1 MVQKLVLRLSV
12 LDGDGGWICGG
23 RDDLQ
28 PAHRLASEVENQAW
42 RILLRQH
49 GRREADDERRGAGLG
64 QRVRVGDG
72 TSPGEDVGDGN
83 GGQRRL
89 AQEGRYAL
97 VARPVIHSGVGVPLA
112 QVDVCLD
119 GAEARDRRP
128 RGVVEGG
135 RLPVPAGCERGLP
148 CGVGEQQ
155 RGRLRRHPRRGGQN
169 LGDDDLA
176 VGNLDGAGHGGGLA
190 SALAANYFQRQDVAA
205 RAKRTRCA
213 QTRQRRGEDAEVQ
226 AGRGEV
232 GVEVV
237 DQLAVEI
244 DFGRARAS
252 EIERRVLRHGSQVE
266 GGAEEARLYLAR
278 ADGRP
283 AARPDV
289 LLGQR
294 LVLGGRRYDQ
304 VACGVQRRRGLRAG
318 EDGEKSERG
327 KGTEKKGTEDAG
339 RHGEMTIAR
348 RVGGWRVGWI

>member
-1 MVQKLVLRLSV
+1 MG
-12 LDGDGGWICGG
+12 DGD
-23 RDDLQ
+23 
-28 PAHRLASEVENQAW
+28 
-42 RILLRQH
+42 
-49 GRREADDERRGAGLG
+49 
-64 QRVRVGDG
+64 
-72 TSPGEDVGDGN
+72 

-112 QVDVCLD
+112 QVDVCLN
-119 GAEARDRRP
+119 GAERRDRGP

-135 RLPVPAGCERGLP
+135 RLPVAAGCERGLP

-176 VGNLDGAGHGGGLA
+176 VGNLDGAGHGGGLG
-190 SALAANYFQRQDVAA
+190 SALATHHLQSEDVAP
-205 RAKRTRCA
+205 RA
-213 QTRQRRGEDAEVQ
+213 QTTRERRGEDAEVQ
-226 AGRGEV
+226 AGRGQV
-232 GVEVV
+232 GVEVI

-244 DFGRARAS
+244 DFGRARAR
-252 EIERRVLRHGSQVE
+252 EIERRVLRHGGEVE

-294 LVLGGRRYDQ
+294 LVGGFRRNDQ
-304 VACGVQRRRGLRAG
+304 VARGVQRRRGLRAG
-318 EDGEKSERG
+318 
-327 KGTEKKGTEDAG
+327 
-339 RHGEMTIAR
+339 
-348 RVGGWRVGWI
+348 